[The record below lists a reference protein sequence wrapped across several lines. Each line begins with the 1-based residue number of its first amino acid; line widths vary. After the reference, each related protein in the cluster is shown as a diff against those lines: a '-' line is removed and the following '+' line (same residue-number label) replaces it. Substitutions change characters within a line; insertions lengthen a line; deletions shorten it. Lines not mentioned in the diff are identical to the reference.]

1 MNKSKIGVFFLM
13 AIVFANFSNA
23 QTLDEGRKFLYNEKF
38 NSAKQTFEK
47 LIAANA
53 NNVDAVY
60 WLGQTMIADNDNKDI
75 AGAKALYLKTLAA
88 NSNSALLTAGVGHME
103 LLEGNTA
110 DARNRFET
118 AISLSAGKN
127 VAVLNA
133 AGFANAD
140 FDSKLGD
147 ANFAIEKL
155 KQATAIK
162 GMKDPDVLL
171 L

>member
-75 AGAKALYLKTLAA
+75 AGAKALYLKTL
-88 NSNSALLTAGVGHME
+88 
-103 LLEGNTA
+103 
-110 DARNRFET
+110 
-118 AISLSAGKN
+118 
-127 VAVLNA
+127 
-133 AGFANAD
+133 
-140 FDSKLGD
+140 
-147 ANFAIEKL
+147 
-155 KQATAIK
+155 
-162 GMKDPDVLL
+162 
-171 L
+171 